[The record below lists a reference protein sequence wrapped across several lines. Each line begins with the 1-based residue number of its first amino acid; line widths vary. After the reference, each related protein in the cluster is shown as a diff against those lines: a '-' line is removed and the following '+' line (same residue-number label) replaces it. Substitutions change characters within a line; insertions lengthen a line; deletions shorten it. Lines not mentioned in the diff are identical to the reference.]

1 MVLMRGAT
9 GDPVKDLQR
18 QLNKVGSLLV
28 VDGDLGPATE
38 AAIADARLVLR
49 MPGPPVGDDALVAE
63 LRKLPEPSPDVTSPG
78 VTFIGREE
86 VTGPREYRR
95 LYSHPIWP
103 TRASG
108 ITIGIG
114 YDLSAVTRVKF
125 EADWGGLLSDNAIDR
140 LGDVTSVRGT
150 EKRRARVEDIEI
162 LLPIAVQV
170 FLKTMVPDHVRWT
183 RESYPTLDTLP
194 AARRT
199 ALVSLVFNRGRSLVG
214 SRRAEMRCMHD
225 LLAAGTP
232 DPVADQLDAM
242 VRLWDAETEAGVIR
256 RRHREAVLW
265 RSGFEALQ
273 LA

>member
-162 LLPIAVQV
+162 LLHIP
-170 FLKTMVPDHVRWT
+170 TMYVGRAKAIRRWT
-183 RESYPTLDTLP
+183 PCRRPGEPLSSALCSTAV
-194 AARRT
+194 AASS
-199 ALVSLVFNRGRSLVG
+199 ALVEPR
-214 SRRAEMRCMHD
+214 
-225 LLAAGTP
+225 
-232 DPVADQLDAM
+232 
-242 VRLWDAETEAGVIR
+242 
-256 RRHREAVLW
+256 
-265 RSGFEALQ
+265 
-273 LA
+273 